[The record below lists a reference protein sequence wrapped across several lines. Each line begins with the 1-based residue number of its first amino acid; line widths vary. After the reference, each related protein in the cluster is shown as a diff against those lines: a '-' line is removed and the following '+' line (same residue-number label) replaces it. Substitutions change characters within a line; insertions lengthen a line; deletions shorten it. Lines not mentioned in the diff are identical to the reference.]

1 MAELNLTTSPSG
13 LLALSTNPTQ
23 STLDAYFYTFT
34 KAQANARN
42 ANRDPSSQQYFKA
55 MVESL
60 SALGWTILFE
70 ATSSNSSSGSTPTTP
85 LASCAYA
92 FVNFLK
98 NNTSTAL
105 VDTVNLDIWLKSIYT
120 VLQNL
125 SPEQQD
131 QLDIW
136 WNGIEISGETRY
148 MTVCQVIEILGQPL
162 VPLVYY
168 ALINS
173 GDSWRSLIAPST
185 NFHFVASPIL
195 LRLNWSAYNQL
206 KTTLKSELEAELI
219 NHINTTTLEFE
230 NASS

>member
-1 MAELNLTTSPSG
+1 MAKLNLTTSPSG
-13 LLALSTNPTQ
+13 LLALSTNATQ

-42 ANRDPSSQQYFKA
+42 VNRDPSSQQYFNA

-60 SALGWTILFE
+60 STLGWTILFE

-92 FVNFLK
+92 FVNFLN

-125 SPEQQD
+125 SPEQQE

-162 VPLVYY
+162 VPVVYY
-168 ALINS
+168 ALTNS

-195 LRLNWSAYNQL
+195 LSLNWIAYNQL
-206 KTTLKSELEAELI
+206 KTALKSELEAELT
-219 NHINTTTLEFE
+219 NHINTTALEIE
-230 NASS
+230 KASS